1 MRMTLLG
8 AAGLLGFTVAIL
20 ASACTPRLSEGGA
33 ATPERYLK
41 DAQVALQGNAPGR
54 AMADLDRAEA
64 IMLDRGTP
72 ARSVALRELAMAR
85 EALVRGDWLQAS
97 EYMGEAMQHPSA
109 SATGGGVV
117 GGGLP

>member
-1 MRMTLLG
+1 
-8 AAGLLGFTVAIL
+8 
-20 ASACTPRLSEGGA
+20 
-33 ATPERYLK
+33 
-41 DAQVALQGNAPGR
+41 
-54 AMADLDRAEA
+54 MADLDRAEA

-72 ARSVALRELAMAR
+72 ARSVALRELALAR